1 MNVEEY
7 TDEPATAEI
16 SVIREPSIE
25 YARNKEIPT
34 FFGQPLVKG
43 SFSHTR
49 IVSPSQ
55 QSYIFYQYDEAH
67 GYRITRPLNANLLPF
82 HRVPRRFLHPIR
94 EVYRV
99 LGRSQEISETNHF
112 LGRAIAFKFALA
124 LQISVLNRNDAAH
137 PAEHLAIGPY
147 EPATVILRVTGTQC
161 TSRCCRTDSLV
172 WASQRHNYAII

>member
-16 SVIREPSIE
+16 SVIWEPSIE

-67 GYRITRPLNANLLPF
+67 GYRITRPLNANLFIESPDDF
-82 HRVPRRFLHPIR
+82 STAFERFV
-94 EVYRV
+94 E
-99 LGRSQEISETNHF
+99 F
-112 LGRAIAFKFALA
+112 LGDLKKY
-124 LQISVLNRNDAAH
+124 Q
-137 PAEHLAIGPY
+137 GP
-147 EPATVILRVTGTQC
+147 TTSWVIL
-161 TSRCCRTDSLV
+161 L
-172 WASQRHNYAII
+172 H

>member
-112 LGRAIAFKFALA
+112 LGYTVA
-124 LQISVLNRNDAAH
+124 LNRLDGVYYVDPRPEMLVNERLREQIFDFQKFLVEDLWTFSANSPQLPTDNDV
-137 PAEHLAIGPY
+137 EG
-147 EPATVILRVTGTQC
+147 
-161 TSRCCRTDSLV
+161 
-172 WASQRHNYAII
+172 